1 MTNSF
6 HEVLDAECI
15 LMIGSNPTEAHPVFG
30 TMFKRAKANGAKFIV
45 VDPRKIELAEIADIY
60 VPIKPG
66 TNIAFANGVANVIYN
81 EGLHDIEY
89 IKERTEGID
98 EYLKVIEKYTP
109 EYVGEICE
117 IDPQI
122 IRDVAHMYGEAGHA
136 SIFYTLGITEHRT
149 GTRNVTSLS
158 NLALLTGNIGFE
170 SAGINP
176 IRGQNNVQ
184 GACDMGALPGD
195 FPGYQKVVRLEV
207 REKFS
212 KAWGVTVP
220 EGIGYTATET
230 FDAMINKD
238 VRALYIMGEDQAT
251 SDPNLAHVRK
261 GLETVDFL
269 VVQELFMTPTA
280 EFADVIL
287 PAASYAEKN
296 GTFTASERRVQRVRR
311 AIDPIPGVKTDV
323 EILCEISTRMGY
335 PMHYNSYEEVFD
347 EMASLTPSYSG
358 LSYET
363 LDAKGIQW
371 PATPQNP
378 EGTKFLHK
386 DVMAGGVGLFIGYE
400 HEGPGE
406 TPDEEFP
413 LILST
418 GRNLYQYC
426 VANMTN
432 KTDGIN
438 EKAGESYI
446 EMNPDLAKKYNMEDG
461 ETIEVYSRR
470 GSINTKVRLRDGIR
484 EDTVWMP
491 FHYQDGNS
499 NELTSSY
506 HCPTAK
512 TPEYKACAVAIK
524 KID

>member
-6 HEVLDAECI
+6 REVLDAESI

-30 TMFKRAKANGAKFIV
+30 TIFKRAKANGAKLTV

-66 TNIAFANGVANVIYN
+66 TNIAFANGVAHVCYRD
-81 EGLHDIEY
+81 GLHDEEY
-89 IKERTEGID
+89 IKQRTEGID
-98 EYLKVIEKYTP
+98 EYLRIIEKYTP
-109 EYVGEICE
+109 EYVAEICE
-117 IDPQI
+117 IDPQQI
-122 IRDVAHMYGEAGHA
+122 VDVAHQYGEAEHA

-184 GACDMGALPGD
+184 GACDMGALPSD
-195 FPGYQKVVRLEV
+195 YPGYQKVNKPEI
-207 REKFS
+207 REKFE
-212 KAWGVTVP
+212 KAWGV
-220 EGIGYTATET
+220 ELSGDIGLTATET
-230 FDAMINKD
+230 FDAMLDKS
-238 VRALYIMGEDQAT
+238 VRALYIVGEDQAT
-251 SDPNLAHVRK
+251 SDPNLGHVRAA
-261 GLETVDFL
+261 LEEVDFL
-269 VVQELFMTPTA
+269 VVQDLFLTPTA
-280 EFADVIL
+280 EFADVVL
-287 PAASYAEKN
+287 PAVSYAEKN
-296 GTFTASERRVQRVRR
+296 GTFTASERRVQRVRK
-311 AIDPIPGVKTDV
+311 AIDPLPGTRTDV
-323 EILCEISTRMGY
+323 DILCDISTRMGY
-335 PMHYNSYEEVFD
+335 EMKYDSYEEIFN
-347 EMASLTPSYSG
+347 EIASLNPAYSG
-358 LSYET
+358 MTYET
-363 LDAKGIQW
+363 LEAYGIQW
-371 PATPQNP
+371 PATKEKP

-406 TPDEEFP
+406 TPDEEYP

-438 EKAGESYI
+438 DKAGESYI
-446 EMNPDLAKKYNMEDG
+446 ELNPALAEKYGIEDG
-461 ETIEVYSRR
+461 EMIEVASRR
-470 GSINTKVRLRDGIR
+470 GRIETRVRIIDGIR

-499 NELTSSY
+499 NELTSGY

-512 TPEYKACAVAIK
+512 TPEYKACAVSISK
-524 KID
+524 LS